1 MSLPDAPPEQGM
13 GVTYVLVLVCHTAMI
28 ALLWLFGRTFSH

>member
-13 GVTYVLVLVCHTAMI
+13 GVTYVLVLICHATVI
-28 ALLWLFGRTFSH
+28 SLLWLFGRVFSR